1 MNIRNLKLKHI
12 TILNCSKE
20 NEILSCTL
28 EKHVQDL
35 QAENYNMLMSKIKE
49 DINKWRDILCSWIG
63 RLNLVKM
70 SILKSS
76 CRFNKVHIKITAG
89 FFL

>member
-1 MNIRNLKLKHI
+1 MTSARSHNIGATNIKINHIIAMNIRNLKLKHI

-49 DINKWRDILCSWIG
+49 DINKWRDILCS
-63 RLNLVKM
+63 
-70 SILKSS
+70 
-76 CRFNKVHIKITAG
+76 
-89 FFL
+89 